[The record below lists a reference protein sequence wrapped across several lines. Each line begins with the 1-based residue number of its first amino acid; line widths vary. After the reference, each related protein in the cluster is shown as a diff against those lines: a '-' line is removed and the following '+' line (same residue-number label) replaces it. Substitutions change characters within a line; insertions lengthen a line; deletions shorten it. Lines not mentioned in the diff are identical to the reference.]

1 MFAFMLF
8 LYPMKALVAI
18 SLIIILTGCSNYN
31 QVLKSDDYT
40 QKFAMAN
47 ALYDK
52 GQYAR
57 SVALFEQVYQR
68 MPKSTEGEVA
78 YYRLG
83 KAFYYEEDWY
93 MASYYLSAFPLRFP
107 FSPKCEEALFLSALC
122 AVENSPE
129 PSLDQSETE
138 LALNELQLFVNRYPQ
153 SALVDTCNL
162 VMDKLR
168 FKLETKDV
176 LNVRLYQRTENYRA
190 ATISAA
196 SFLESYPISTYREE
210 VAAILLR
217 NSYLLTINSISTKL
231 QERIDQTRERYAD
244 FLAEFPESSYL
255 REFDSYLE
263 KLSAIEVPST
273 TSSN

>member
-1 MFAFMLF
+1 M
-8 LYPMKALVAI
+8 
-18 SLIIILTGCSNYN
+18 
-31 QVLKSDDYT
+31 
-40 QKFAMAN
+40 
-47 ALYDK
+47 
-52 GQYAR
+52 
-57 SVALFEQVYQR
+57 
-68 MPKSTEGEVA
+68 
-78 YYRLG
+78 
-83 KAFYYEEDWY
+83 
-93 MASYYLSAFPLRFP
+93 
-107 FSPKCEEALFLSALC
+107 C

-153 SALVDTCNL
+153 SSLVDTCNI

-190 ATISAA
+190 ATMAA
-196 SFLESYPISTYREE
+196 SSFLESYPISTYREE

-231 QERIDQTRERYAD
+231 QERIEETRERYAD

-255 REFDSYLE
+255 REFDSYLG

-273 TSSN
+273 TSTN